1 MDGALV
7 TRLAWWWERLRAA
20 LGPAGM
26 AGCALLV
33 AIAVLYVTAVMP
45 QRSTR
50 DALIAEAQELHSRY
64 RMPGAALA
72 GGRIGIADQLRTFY
86 GFFPA
91 LESTP
96 EWLARIFAAAER
108 EGLTLPSGEYRD
120 SREREARLIRYQ
132 ITLPV
137 KGSYLQIQ
145 RFIAA
150 VLAEVPALS
159 LDDISLKREHIGE
172 QSLEARLRFTL
183 FLGNSE

>member
-1 MDGALV
+1 MTL
-7 TRLAWWWERLRAA
+7 LAWWWERLREA
-20 LGPAGM
+20 LGAAGM

-33 AIAVLYVTAVMP
+33 AIAVLYLTAVIP

-50 DALIAEAQELHSRY
+50 DALIAEAQELRSRY
-64 RMPGAALA
+64 RMPGNVEA
-72 GGRIGIADQLRTFY
+72 GGKTGIADQLRTFY

-91 LESTP
+91 LDSTP
-96 EWLARIFAAAER
+96 DWLARIFAAAER
-108 EGLTLPSGEYRD
+108 EGLTLQSGEYRY
-120 SREREARLIRYQ
+120 SREREARLTRYQ

-150 VLAEVPALS
+150 VLAEVPAAA